1 METATSSVIVITE
14 AALAK
19 LSATAQAESVNLE
32 ETFLRISVV
41 PGGCSG
47 LTYDLGWDPTAEV
60 FAQLG
65 GVVMPTTVF
74 VDAAGVVRE
83 TWSGVLT
90 AEELTAKI
98 AEIT

>member
-1 METATSSVIVITE
+1 MLFRSPRIED
-14 AALAK
+14 AA
-19 LSATAQAESVNLE
+19 
-32 ETFLRISVV
+32 FLVEQTGV
-41 PGGCSG
+41 
-47 LTYDLGWDPTAEV
+47 TYDLGWDPTAEV